1 MEGRVDVVSAA
12 VAVVEVV
19 LDVEDDVPC
28 FVSFLG
34 GILPVCLL
42 SFFFPSLFLLPRL
55 SVSRSLEGITSL
67 RRVCLVLVAVT
78 VAVTVMVTVA
88 DEGDATQLEM
98 WLMLM
103 LSGPCKPING

>member
-1 MEGRVDVVSAA
+1 M
-12 VAVVEVV
+12 
-19 LDVEDDVPC
+19 
-28 FVSFLG
+28 
-34 GILPVCLL
+34 
-42 SFFFPSLFLLPRL
+42 
-55 SVSRSLEGITSL
+55 
-67 RRVCLVLVAVT
+67 CLVLVAVT

>member
-42 SFFFPSLFLLPRL
+42 FYSVFFPPLFVA
-55 SVSRSLEGITSL
+55 SFVGRSLQRIPSL
-67 RRVCLVLVAVT
+67 RRVCLALVAVT

-98 WLMLM
+98 WLVLM